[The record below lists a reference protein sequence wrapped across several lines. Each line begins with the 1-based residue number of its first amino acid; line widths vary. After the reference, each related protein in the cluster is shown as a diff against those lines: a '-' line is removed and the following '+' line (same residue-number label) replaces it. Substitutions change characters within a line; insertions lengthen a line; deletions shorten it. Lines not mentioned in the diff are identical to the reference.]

1 MSKNAWPVIKCWWSS
16 MIGNAPKVYY
26 GSVCWLVEKNGSS
39 TRFPEG
45 YGIWFATFEILVVTL
60 IRVGWYKV
68 DEFTNHCLSYLKK
81 KKILMVPIHFEWNEI
96 IFKKIC
102 VSFRV
107 SIPVGM
113 NYCLV
118 LQKRL
123 KNCLFLVLVQINKF
137 PYITHLHQDKEKT
150 NFSLHYV
157 NIFFWVK
164 IYLHQGYFM
173 MSSHCHCSTN
183 CQQMNR
189 CQCKR

>member
-102 VSFRV
+102 VSCHV

-118 LQKRL
+118 LQKHFEEL
-123 KNCLFLVLVQINKF
+123 SFSCLGSDKQI
-137 PYITHLHQDKEKT
+137 
-150 NFSLHYV
+150 SLHYTFAPRQGKDK
-157 NIFFWVK
+157 FF
-164 IYLHQGYFM
+164 IAL
-173 MSSHCHCSTN
+173 C
-183 CQQMNR
+183 
-189 CQCKR
+189 